1 MIGSFSRQSAYRGC
15 QLTRRLA
22 VLSAIAT
29 YQLLTRTSSFDLQRA
44 IPSARAR
51 VTPASLPLSYVR
63 YRNINRLSIVY
74 ACRLRL
80 RPRLTLIRLTL
91 FRKPWVFGVRVSRPH
106 YRYLCL
112 HLLFQPLQ
120 HTSQCTFSAD
130 WNAPLPLSRVH
141 SFGSG
146 LDARLSSMQRRSTS
160 ELLRTL

>member
-1 MIGSFSRQSAYRGC
+1 MIGRFSRQPAYRDYR
-15 QLTRRLA
+15 LPRRVS
-22 VLSAIAT
+22 VLSAIT
-29 YQLLTRTSSFDLQRA
+29 TGQLLTDPYSYGLQRA

-63 YRNINRLSIVY
+63 YRNINRLSISS
-74 ACRLRL
+74 ASRLRL

-120 HTSQCTFSAD
+120 QTSRSTFSAD